1 MNLGSGCFLLLRSR
15 RVSGLL
21 ICLAA
26 LILLLT
32 TPIIAQTRSDSTRPT
47 KPGAPENS
55 GQGIEIN
62 GALSESTVP
71 KGQEIEFL
79 VSISNHSPKP
89 VFSLQLEQLF
99 KEGLT
104 VAATSWCDV
113 TKLSNADNSPG
124 PQALA
129 CGPIV
134 PRLEPGQSILVSG
147 RLSARAEHQKERVIA
162 SLTWDDGHT
171 TSHSF
176 TPLGEL
182 VIQSGW
188 DQWRSSAGYDL
199 VKDLTLPVVLLV
211 LATALGFYDKHR
223 ENVRHRK
230 QEELEERRKQD
241 AELRAQTAQTW
252 TSMLPESHKL
262 ATTYYMPID
271 AAASSAL
278 DELVNRDEALRAHDQ
293 PRQSVAEDRAFYY
306 LLLMSRRLHAL
317 ADKKGGWYFKNRTGE
332 QLVARCLESF
342 RVLFLNNPPEAQIEV
357 ELGRGLDWN
366 H

>member
-1 MNLGSGCFLLLRSR
+1 
-15 RVSGLL
+15 
-21 ICLAA
+21 
-26 LILLLT
+26 
-32 TPIIAQTRSDSTRPT
+32 
-47 KPGAPENS
+47 
-55 GQGIEIN
+55 
-62 GALSESTVP
+62 
-71 KGQEIEFL
+71 
-79 VSISNHSPKP
+79 
-89 VFSLQLEQLF
+89 
-99 KEGLT
+99 
-104 VAATSWCDV
+104 
-113 TKLSNADNSPG
+113 
-124 PQALA
+124 
-129 CGPIV
+129 
-134 PRLEPGQSILVSG
+134 
-147 RLSARAEHQKERVIA
+147 LSARAEHQKERVIA

-271 AAASSAL
+271 AARVPRWTNSSTETRPCAPTTSL
-278 DELVNRDEALRAHDQ
+278 DNLS
-293 PRQSVAEDRAFYY
+293 P
-306 LLLMSRRLHAL
+306 
-317 ADKKGGWYFKNRTGE
+317 KT
-332 QLVARCLESF
+332 ARFIICC
-342 RVLFLNNPPEAQIEV
+342 
-357 ELGRGLDWN
+357 
-366 H
+366 